1 MVDEND
7 LNPQASELEERKS
20 AIEQAQAATVDGEQ
34 EVFVHPD
41 EPKNKV
47 KRGKEINLTLKDPTL
62 REITVGVGWD
72 MKAFDKDP
80 PDLDVS
86 VFLLDREER
95 TRVDEDFVFYNN
107 LQGSDGAVKHMGD
120 NRTGAGDGD
129 DETIQINL
137 QGLPFDITKIC
148 FVLSIYP
155 NEEQEHD
162 FSMVRNVYFRVV
174 NKATNHE
181 LFRYE
186 LDEELVDGGEGMI
199 ISQIERIGTDW
210 IFHAIGETVEGGLS
224 QIAHNYGIIV
234 AERGG

>member
-1 MVDEND
+1 MVDD
-7 LNPQASELEERKS
+7 SDRTPQASELENRKI
-20 AIEQAQAATVDGEQ
+20 AIEQAQSATIEDGV

-41 EPKNKV
+41 EPRNTV

-62 REITVGVGWD
+62 KEIQLGVGWD

-86 VFLLDREER
+86 VFLLDREEK

-129 DETIQINL
+129 DESIAINL
-137 QGLPFDITKIC
+137 QGLPFDIVKIC
-148 FVLSIYP
+148 FALSIYP
-155 NEEQEHD
+155 NEEQSHD

-174 NKATNHE
+174 NKVTHHE
-181 LFRYE
+181 ILRYE
-186 LDEELVDGGEGMI
+186 LDQELVDGGEGMI
-199 ISQIERIGTDW
+199 IAQIERIGADW
-210 IFHAIGETVEGGLS
+210 IFNAVGETVAGGLS